1 MKTTSCRH
9 HQGREGGGGGGGKG
23 KGGKGGK
30 EEEKAEADKDD
41 KDVKSLSRRCRGRMP
56 WKGKATNLG
65 LGQHTGNNHLLF
77 FYFVSLHISR
87 PQKKRNAGKVVLV
100 ERAVQRRVLG
110 EQSCLIYFYF
120 TAPNTACG
128 EEGVEVEYYSTSSS
142 TSATVSTVFGEQ
154 GAWNPGP
161 QRARVRRQP
170 WEVPLITRRS
180 DPRTFKCSL
189 HMISRKRNRKRDI
202 FEDSIA
208 RVQTSYFSKT
218 WWCCWWSWW
227 GCWGCWWWCWW
238 SRYEGQLARTSD
250 NSKTL
255 SRLNKLVGSGE
266 NAAGS
271 NSPSSF
277 WSFDSCLF

>member
-189 HMISRKRNRKRDI
+189 QMISRKRNRKRDI
-202 FEDSIA
+202 FLGFYCKGANIVFFQDMMVLLMKLMRMLRMLMMMLMIPIWRAACSDFGQFQDIVATEQIG
-208 RVQTSYFSKT
+208 RIRRE
-218 WWCCWWSWW
+218 CC
-227 GCWGCWWWCWW
+227 
-238 SRYEGQLARTSD
+238 RI
-250 NSKTL
+250 KL
-255 SRLNKLVGSGE
+255 SFFFLIL
-266 NAAGS
+266 
-271 NSPSSF
+271 
-277 WSFDSCLF
+277 W